1 VNWFYVL
8 VFAAALV
15 VVALVLL
22 GLAIFSVAKR
32 SDSEWRRQHGCER
45 RR

>member
-1 VNWFYVL
+1 VTWVYVL
-8 VFAAALV
+8 VF
-15 VVALVLL
+15 VVAVFVVAVVLL